1 MSATTSQTGSARIF
15 FLIFLAAIIEGFDLQ
30 AAGVAAPKLAP
41 VFGLTAG
48 QMGLFFSS
56 ATLGLIFG
64 AIVGGVVSD
73 RLGRRLGLC
82 ISLVVF
88 GIFSLATATVSS
100 VDGLIAMRFLTGV
113 GLGGALPN
121 LVSIAA
127 EATSLERRGR
137 AVSVMYAGV
146 PLGGAVASLVAIAGL
161 HDDWRTIFIAGGV
174 MPMLLVVPLLMLLPP
189 LRVEKTHT
197 ATSEGAWRQLFAQ
210 QGAVV
215 STLLLWVGFFFGIL
229 VLYLLLNWLPTL
241 LVTRGLNREQ
251 AGLIQLIFNVAASI
265 GSLLGGLFLDGER
278 KVLNGTICF
287 ALLVGSLILLGMAPA
302 DMTVN
307 AIAGAMVG
315 GTVSCAQALLY
326 GMAPQCYT
334 TAVRGRGVG
343 LAVAVGRAGSVVGP
357 LLAGGL
363 VAAGRSPT
371 EVLMAIVP
379 VALIGGIATVVLL
392 SRLRGLPTNAP
403 VKTAAA
409 LAKS

>member
-41 VFGLTAG
+41 VFGLSPA

-56 ATLGLIFG
+56 ATFGLIFG
-64 AIVGGVVSD
+64 AIAGGVVAD
-73 RLGRRLGLC
+73 RFGRRFGLC
-82 ISLVVF
+82 ASLLVF
-88 GIFSLATATVSS
+88 GIFSLATAGVSTVQE
-100 VDGLIAMRFLTGV
+100 LIAMRFLTGV

-127 EATSLERRGR
+127 EATSPERRGR
-137 AVSVMYAGV
+137 AVSMMYAGV
-146 PLGGAVASLVAIAGL
+146 PLGGAVASIVAMAGL
-161 HDDWRTIFIAGGV
+161 HDDWRTLFIAGGI
-174 MPMLLVVPLLMLLPP
+174 MPMLLVLPLLLLLPP
-189 LRVEKTHT
+189 LRVEKKQS
-197 ATSEGAWRQLFAQ
+197 AKSEGAWRQLFS
-210 QGAVV
+210 QGTVL
-215 STLLLWVGFFFGIL
+215 STLLLWTGFFFGIM

-251 AGLIQLIFNVAASI
+251 AGLIQLIFNIAGAA
-265 GSLLGGLFLDGER
+265 GSLLGGLFLDSRR

-302 DMTVN
+302 NVTMN

-315 GTVSCAQALLY
+315 VSVMGAQALLY
-326 GMAPQCYT
+326 GIAPQCYGA
-334 TAVRGRGVG
+334 AVRGTGVG
-343 LAVAVGRAGSVVGP
+343 IAVAVGRIGSVLGP

-363 VAAGRSPT
+363 VASGRSPT

-379 VALIGGIATVVLL
+379 VALVGGIATVVLL
-392 SRLRGLPTNAP
+392 SRLRGLPTTTS
-403 VKTAAA
+403 VKGAAA